1 MVKKREKKTITI
13 YPLKGKKKK
22 LANSRKTVSLYTLNT
37 SDIKCMGFSL
47 ILSNSPTLQTSRMSY
62 HLIMTLLRI
71 IAEPTG

>member
-1 MVKKREKKTITI
+1 MVKKRGKKPIII
-13 YPLKGKKKK
+13 YPLKRKKN